1 LNENES
7 FENDFVNNFLN
18 KNENIRKKIGDDN
31 IKHEIKL
38 FCLLKLNKQEI
49 LQKITNLNKKEKEL
63 ERDFRVVLALFYLE
77 NGTWE
82 NEYNNNG
89 NNKKMHLNTN
99 CIKVLWKLFLQCRKE
114 NIKIEKIDKNKI
126 KPNAII
132 LGNMFQLVVDNIDKL
147 SKALKRKELKEKKEK
162 DGEQNKS
169 YNSAHNWF
177 DGFLLQTLFQEEMK
191 SIFKDDDGF

>member
-49 LQKITNLNKKEKEL
+49 LQKITNLNKKEKL

-89 NNKKMHLNTN
+89 NNKKMHLSPN

-126 KPNAII
+126 EPNAII

-147 SKALKRKELKEKKEK
+147 SKALKKKEKK